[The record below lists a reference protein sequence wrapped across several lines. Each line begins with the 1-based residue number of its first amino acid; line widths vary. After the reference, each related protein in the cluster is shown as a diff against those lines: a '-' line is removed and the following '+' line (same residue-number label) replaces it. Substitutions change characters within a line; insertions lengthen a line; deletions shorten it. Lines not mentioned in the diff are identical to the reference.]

1 MSEPMLDK
9 FLLSLQKENFT
20 LKDVLTR
27 DIASQEEYMQVYQAV
42 LYLDKEHI
50 NTVLEGFKK
59 LSADKQKL
67 VVKNLIQLYPMSPQ
81 RIAGAFAAKEAVAK
95 ALGTGIGITEWREIE
110 ITHDEKGRP
119 LAALSGKALKLMNGM
134 GGRMLHVSISHIKD
148 IAVAQAILE
157 G

>member
-20 LKDVLTR
+20 LKDVLTM

-67 VVKNLIQLYPMSPQ
+67 VVKNLIQLYPMSQ
-81 RIAGAFAAKEAVAK
+81 H
-95 ALGTGIGITEWREIE
+95 L
-110 ITHDEKGRP
+110 
-119 LAALSGKALKLMNGM
+119 LN
-134 GGRMLHVSISHIKD
+134 
-148 IAVAQAILE
+148 QIL
-157 G
+157 